1 MYQENEGVNNI
12 RVWGYRNVW
21 YRFHPAEANI
31 FVPVSLNSFSILENT
46 FLNSFGSQKD
56 ASFPSWELDGP
67 FNRLAQKIQVNQ
79 YQTVRQCLGKDF
91 FLNHQVPRVRAAHGM
106 LYVKELNL
114 EEFYMHSMELKKLTE
129 R

>member
-1 MYQENEGVNNI
+1 MHTQKANE
-12 RVWGYRNVW
+12 YTDKCT
-21 YRFHPAEANI
+21 
-31 FVPVSLNSFSILENT
+31 NT
-46 FLNSFGSQKD
+46 QT
-56 ASFPSWELDGP
+56 E
-67 FNRLAQKIQVNQ
+67 